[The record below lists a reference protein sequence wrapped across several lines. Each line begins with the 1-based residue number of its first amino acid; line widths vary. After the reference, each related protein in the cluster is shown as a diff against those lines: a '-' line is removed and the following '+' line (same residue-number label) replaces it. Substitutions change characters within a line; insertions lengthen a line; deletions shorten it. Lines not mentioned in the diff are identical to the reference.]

1 VSSLRAA
8 RLTWPDLRDRVTAGT
23 PLILTVGS
31 FEQHGPH
38 LPLATDTLI
47 AEAIVDRVA
56 PRIGALALP
65 VLAYGAPSRPRSG
78 GGDLFPAPAIRL
90 PALMAALA
98 SIAGDALDLGARRLV
113 VLAWHL
119 ENDAVLWDAL
129 QPVFREAQG
138 AKALLFGAPWDFLT
152 PANVEELFGGEEPD
166 WASDHAGF
174 LETAIMLHLDPG
186 MVGEVPAAEAF
197 RPRRGYDVL
206 PTPADAV
213 PSTGVV
219 LEPRAVTAA
228 MGERCLDAMVD
239 GIVAAVEAE
248 G

>member
-1 VSSLRAA
+1 MSSLRAA
-8 RLTWPDLRDRVTAGT
+8 QLTWPELRDRVTAGT

-31 FEQHGPH
+31 VEQHGPH
-38 LPLATDTLI
+38 LPLATDTI
-47 AEAIVDRVA
+47 IVEAIADRIA
-56 PRIGALALP
+56 PRIGALTLP
-65 VLAYGAPSRPRSG
+65 ALAYGAPSRPRSG
-78 GGDLFPAPAIRL
+78 GGDRFPAPAIRL

-129 QPVFREAQG
+129 QPVFRETSE

-152 PANVEELFGGEEPD
+152 AANIEELFGGEEPD

-174 LETAIMLHLDPG
+174 LETAIMRHLAPQ
-186 MVGEVPAAEAF
+186 MVGEVPAREEF

-206 PTPADAV
+206 PTPVDAV

-219 LEPRAVTAA
+219 LEPSAVTAA

-239 GIVAAVEAE
+239 GIVAAIESE